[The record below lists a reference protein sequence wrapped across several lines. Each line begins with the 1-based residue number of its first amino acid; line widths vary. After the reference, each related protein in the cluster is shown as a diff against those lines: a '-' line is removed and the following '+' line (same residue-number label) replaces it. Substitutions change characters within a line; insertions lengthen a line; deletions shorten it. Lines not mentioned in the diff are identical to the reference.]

1 MKAIGGAWWRW
12 RFTPLSEGTKVTRL
26 ELFFDLVFV
35 YAFFNMA
42 RSTSED
48 FNLDGLLRGLLV
60 LSLLWWCWCSYVM
73 TGNSVRTDA
82 GIMPVVLFAAMAVI
96 FVASLAIPQSFTTE
110 RPGTLSA
117 PLVFAI
123 CYFLVRALHLSI
135 FWYAAHN
142 NPLLRHQLLRITVPT
157 LVATLLL
164 VAAALLPQQLVD
176 QPHRFDARVAL
187 WSLAVIIEY
196 ATSFAVGFRGF
207 DIPSAAHC
215 AERYALIT
223 TIAFGEAIISVGTG
237 AREVGP
243 SITWP
248 LIGAAVLGIVLT
260 ACLWWAYFDLIAL
273 AAEQVL
279 RELHGPAR
287 VALARD
293 AYNYLHLP
301 MIAGIIMLS
310 LGAEKLLRAT
320 GKPATMHQ
328 PLHGLALYLLYGGTI
343 LFLLG
348 HLCFQLRA
356 LRTVSW
362 TRVTTIVLLAG
373 LIPLAGHMPGLGALA
388 LLTAVGLALTITEL
402 VIFAGPRRALRAAVH
417 QEAVSHAARE
427 TEWRRQHR

>member
-1 MKAIGGAWWRW
+1 MRAIGDRWWRW

-82 GIMPVVLFAAMAVI
+82 GIMPVVLFAAMAII
-96 FVASLAIPQSFTTE
+96 FVASLTIPQSFTE

-117 PLVFAI
+117 PLVFAV
-123 CYFLVRALHLSI
+123 CYFLVRALHLSV
-135 FWYAAHN
+135 FWYVAHN
-142 NPLLRHQLLRITVPT
+142 NPLLRHQLVRITVPT

-164 VAAALLPQQLVD
+164 VAAALVPQHLVD
-176 QPHRFDARVAL
+176 QPHRFDTRVAL

-196 ATSFAVGFRGF
+196 GASVAVGFKGF

-243 SITWP
+243 SVTWP

-279 RELHGPAR
+279 RELHGAAR

-301 MIAGIIMLS
+301 MIAGIITLS
-310 LGAEKLLRAT
+310 LGAEKLLRAA
-320 GKPATMHQ
+320 GNPVTMHQ
-328 PLHGLALYLLYGGTI
+328 PLRGLALYLLYGGTI

-348 HLCFQLRA
+348 HLAFQLRA

-362 TRVTTIVLLAG
+362 TRVITIVGLAA
-373 LIPLAGHMPGLGALA
+373 LVPLAGRMPGLGALG
-388 LLTAVGLALTITEL
+388 LLTAVCLALTITEL
-402 VIFAGPRRALRAAVH
+402 VIFADSRRALRTAVH
-417 QEAVSHAARE
+417 QEALSHAARE
-427 TEWRRQHR
+427 TEWRRRHR